1 MITDDHRRLLGHKI
15 TAVGRRWRR
24 LADEMLGELGM
35 SDSAGWCLVHIQRD
49 GPARQA
55 ELAEALGVAQP
66 SLVRTLD
73 RLQGA
78 GLIHRVQ
85 HPEDK
90 RSNLI
95 GLTDAGE
102 ALVGRIEEKLDALH
116 DAILSDVPDEAVELT
131 AGMLDLIGARMM
143 ERERKG
149 RP

>member
-1 MITDDHRRLLGHKI
+1 MAAADHRRLLGPKI
-15 TAVGRRWRR
+15 TAVARQWRR
-24 LADEMLGELGM
+24 SADETLSEMGM
-35 SDSAGWCLVHIQRD
+35 TDSAGWCLVHIRDD
-49 GPARQA
+49 GPTRQA
-55 ELAEALGVAQP
+55 ELAEALGVTQP

-85 HPEDK
+85 HPKDK

-102 ALVGRIEEKLDALH
+102 ALVVRIEEKLEAVR
-116 DAILSDVPDEAVELT
+116 DAILKDIPDEAVELT
-131 AGMLDLIGARMM
+131 AGMLDLIGARML